1 VLPALTRKSA
11 DVPYYRKDK
20 YRIESNQSI
29 IVGQILLSSSTSA
42 KLRPTLSPKIPNE
55 SRRDKIRFVFL
66 FSLVGASGRYYSMMV
81 VALLLMLEFCLD

>member
-55 SRRDKIRFVFL
+55 SRRDKIRFSF
-66 FSLVGASGRYYSMMV
+66 FSRWRKRGHYSMMV